1 MIKLTTLLAIWVCLF
16 FAFIIFK
23 IKAIL
28 VFLPIFAIAIFAY
41 FVWATYETTKK
52 QPETDKES
60 K

>member
-16 FAFIIFK
+16 LAFIIFK
-23 IKAIL
+23 IKVIA
-28 VFLPIFAIAIFAY
+28 VFLPLFAIAIFAY

-52 QPETDKES
+52 QNTEDKET